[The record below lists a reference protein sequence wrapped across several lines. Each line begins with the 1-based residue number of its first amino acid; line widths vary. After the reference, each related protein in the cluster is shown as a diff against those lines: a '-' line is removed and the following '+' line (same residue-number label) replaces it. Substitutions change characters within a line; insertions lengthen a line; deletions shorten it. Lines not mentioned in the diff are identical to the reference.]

1 MAINF
6 FEAQKKLRSK
16 TWLYLFLFFLLAFGV
31 AILIEFIVGRITVHE
46 EGVKPAPYL
55 GLLFL
60 GITFLVAAIYYLSY
74 RSFGGKMVAQSLG
87 GREASPLTNNFKEKQ
102 FINVAH
108 EMAIASGQPVPDL
121 YIIEAKEI
129 NAFAAGLRPDNAA
142 ITVTRG
148 ALEYLDRDELQ
159 GVIAHEFGHIYNG
172 DMKISMRL
180 SAMIMGFMIVFYLGT
195 RLLQGSMIF
204 GGGSSNRKGNPV
216 MLVALAFVFAGVITW
231 FAGALLRASVSR
243 QREYLADACATA
255 GIPLIHFSTD
265 YVFDGRKP
273 TAYTEDDRPAPI
285 NVYGAGKFAGEEAV
299 RRRCARHVILRTS
312 WLYGAHGG
320 NFVKTVL
327 RLARERDSLRIV
339 DDQRGCPT
347 LAGDLAEAAL
357 AIAARLQAA
366 SAAELFGTFHCA
378 GSGATTWFRF
388 ARRIVELAS
397 PAIGRKPA
405 VEAIATADYPAPARR
420 PANSALDCRRLA
432 DIYGLSLRSWEAA
445 LPEML
450 GAALAVESR
459 AENA

>member
-1 MAINF
+1 MQKIALVGANGQLGRAIALCAARSGLPLHCLTR
-6 FEAQKKLRSK
+6 AQLDITDR
-16 TWLYLFLFFLLAFGV
+16 TAVLDL
-31 AILIEFIVGRITVHE
+31 VGALT
-46 EGVKPAPYL
+46 P
-55 GLLFL
+55 
-60 GITFLVAAIYYLSY
+60 AAI
-74 RSFGGKMVAQSLG
+74 
-87 GREASPLTNNFKEKQ
+87 
-102 FINVAH
+102 
-108 EMAIASGQPVPDL
+108 
-121 YIIEAKEI
+121 I
-129 NAFAAGLRPDNAA
+129 NAAAYTAVDRAESDEAA
-142 ITVTRG
+142 
-148 ALEYLDRDELQ
+148 
-159 GVIAHEFGHIYNG
+159 
-172 DMKISMRL
+172 
-180 SAMIMGFMIVFYLGT
+180 
-195 RLLQGSMIF
+195 
-204 GGGSSNRKGNPV
+204 
-216 MLVALAFVFAGVITW
+216 ALAVNRDGPAH
-231 FAGALLRASVSR
+231 
-243 QREYLADACATA
+243 LADACATA

-388 ARRIVELAS
+388 ARRTVELAS